1 MTGTELS
8 ARDHGRLVVVELSGE
23 LDIGAA
29 ALLGAALTRV
39 VARRPVIDVDLSP
52 RHPLDSPALP
62 YWVMRWTV

>member
-39 VARRPVIDVDLSP
+39 VARKPVIDVDLTP
-52 RHPLDSPALP
+52 RRPAGSLSLP